1 MEQKNQVISI
11 RVTQDFKKR
20 TEKLARTQGLTVT
33 EYICGLIDKD
43 AETTAKAT
51 TSDKI
56 KKVSERLT
64 EERQKAVLTLLE
76 SFVY

>member
-11 RVTQDFKKR
+11 RVTQDFKSR

-56 KKVSERLT
+56 KKVVERMR
-64 EERQKAVLTLLE
+64 EDKQEAVLRLLE
-76 SFVY
+76 LFA

>member
-11 RVTQDFKKR
+11 RVTRDFKKL
-20 TEKLARTQGLTVT
+20 TEKLARTQGMTMT

-56 KKVSERLT
+56 KKVVERMR
-64 EERQKAVLTLLE
+64 EDKQEAVLRLLE
-76 SFVY
+76 LFA